1 MCEVVVKEGG
11 GDLLPTETG
20 FISPGEARR
29 GCRLAC
35 QVKVKGDMKI
45 EVAPE
50 IFSVRKW
57 NCRVVSNRNVA
68 TFIKELKLAL
78 PEGDEV
84 PFRAGGYVQ
93 LECPPHQIDFR
104 TFDIDPQFRDAWDK
118 FDLWRFKSGCPE
130 TVTRAYSM
138 ANYPLEKGILLFT
151 IRVAFPPDYRE
162 DIPPGIM
169 SSWVFNLK
177 PGDEVTVSGP
187 FGEFFARDTDAEMVF
202 VGGGAGMAPLRSH
215 IFDQFLRL
223 HSKRKVSYW
232 YGARSLREA
241 FYVDEF
247 ERLAAEHPNF
257 TWHLALSEPLPEDN
271 WTGLTGF
278 IHKVL
283 LDNYLKDHPA
293 PEDIE
298 YYMCGPG
305 PMTKAVHRDP
315 ARPRRGPRKHPA
327 RRLRLSGGGDDMQ
340 AQAQTVEEVV
350 RGKASDELI
359 SVPAAA
365 TVHDAVEVMA
375 ARHVGAVVIKTEDGL
390 VGGIFTERDLLVR
403 VVHAG
408 RDPKKT
414 PISLVMTRDV
424 RFVTPGTTVEAALS
438 LIHVN
443 RHRHLLVIDGPR
455 VFGLVSIG
463 DLVRQ
468 LIEKGEGRFEAAVRN
483 AGTASASS
491 AQ

>member
-1 MCEVVVKEGG
+1 MLDIVLAVFMFTGVVLLLVGVLLGARRKLVATGEVSILINEDQTLKTPAGGTLLGALADNKIFIPSACGGKGACGVCEVVVKEGG

-45 EVAPE
+45 EVPAE

-93 LECPPHQIDFR
+93 IECPPHQIEFK
-104 TFDIDPQFRDAWDK
+104 TFDIDPEFRDAWDK
-118 FDLWRFKSGCPE
+118 FDLWRFKSGCSE

-187 FGEFFARDTDAEMVF
+187 FGEFFARDTKAEMVF

-223 HSKRKVSYW
+223 HSDRKVSYW
-232 YGARSLREA
+232 YGARSMREA
-241 FYVDEF
+241 FYVEEF
-247 ERLAAEHPNF
+247 EKLAAEHPNF

-283 LDNYLKDHPA
+283 YDNYLKDHPA

-305 PMTKAVHRDP
+305 PMTKAVIAMLLDLGVDRENI
-315 ARPRRGPRKHPA
+315 
-327 RRLRLSGGGDDMQ
+327 LLDD
-340 AQAQTVEEVV
+340 
-350 RGKASDELI
+350 
-359 SVPAAA
+359 
-365 TVHDAVEVMA
+365 
-375 ARHVGAVVIKTEDGL
+375 
-390 VGGIFTERDLLVR
+390 
-403 VVHAG
+403 
-408 RDPKKT
+408 
-414 PISLVMTRDV
+414 
-424 RFVTPGTTVEAALS
+424 
-438 LIHVN
+438 
-443 RHRHLLVIDGPR
+443 
-455 VFGLVSIG
+455 FG
-463 DLVRQ
+463 
-468 LIEKGEGRFEAAVRN
+468 
-483 AGTASASS
+483 
-491 AQ
+491 

>member
-1 MCEVVVKEGG
+1 MFTGVVLLLVALLLGARRKLVATGEVSILINEDKTLKTPAGGTLLGALADNKIFIPSACGGKGACGVCEVVIKEGG

-45 EVAPE
+45 EVPAE

-57 NCRVVSNRNVA
+57 NCRVISNRNVA

-93 LECPPHQIDFR
+93 LECPPHQIDFK
-104 TFDIDPQFRDAWDK
+104 TFDIDPEFRDAWDK
-118 FDLWRFKSGCPE
+118 FDLWRFKSGCSE

-151 IRVAFPPDYRE
+151 IRVAFPPDYRQ

-177 PGDEVTVSGP
+177 PGDAVTVSGP
-187 FGEFFARDTDAEMVF
+187 FGEFFARDTKAEMVF

-223 HSKRKVSYW
+223 HTHRKVSYW
-232 YGARSLREA
+232 YGARSMREA
-241 FYVDEF
+241 FYVEEF
-247 ERLAAEHPNF
+247 EKLAAEHPNF

-283 LDNYLKDHPA
+283 YDNYLKDHPA

-305 PMTKAVHRDP
+305 PMTKAVIAMLLDLGVDRENI
-315 ARPRRGPRKHPA
+315 
-327 RRLRLSGGGDDMQ
+327 LLDD
-340 AQAQTVEEVV
+340 
-350 RGKASDELI
+350 
-359 SVPAAA
+359 
-365 TVHDAVEVMA
+365 
-375 ARHVGAVVIKTEDGL
+375 
-390 VGGIFTERDLLVR
+390 
-403 VVHAG
+403 
-408 RDPKKT
+408 
-414 PISLVMTRDV
+414 
-424 RFVTPGTTVEAALS
+424 
-438 LIHVN
+438 
-443 RHRHLLVIDGPR
+443 
-455 VFGLVSIG
+455 FG
-463 DLVRQ
+463 
-468 LIEKGEGRFEAAVRN
+468 
-483 AGTASASS
+483 
-491 AQ
+491 